1 MALWLNLFYKLPLA
15 CESNHKLLYY
25 FIKNSINVTTGIAL
39 DEYPIKYFFKNY
51 NVSAFNRSNIY
62 LSSI

>member
-1 MALWLNLFYKLPLA
+1 MALLLNQSYKLPFA

-25 FIKNSINVTTGIAL
+25 FIKNSINVTTGIAF

-51 NVSAFNRSNIY
+51 NVSGFNLSNIY